1 LNEGGAYIP
10 AAIATAGY
18 TVASI
23 NNSFDRQ
30 LHGLIGFL
38 DSPFMITALCMLLL
52 TSFITI
58 GGPASVGGY
67 FGYIMCCLP
76 FVWDMLISM
85 RHAYGIMTAAEERP

>member
-1 LNEGGAYIP
+1 MFPFQVTVFDSNFVCLFQGGAYIP

-38 DSPFMITALCMLLL
+38 DSPVSKNI
-52 TSFITI
+52 
-58 GGPASVGGY
+58 
-67 FGYIMCCLP
+67 
-76 FVWDMLISM
+76 VWLQSDRDRKFTQL
-85 RHAYGIMTAAEERP
+85 AQK